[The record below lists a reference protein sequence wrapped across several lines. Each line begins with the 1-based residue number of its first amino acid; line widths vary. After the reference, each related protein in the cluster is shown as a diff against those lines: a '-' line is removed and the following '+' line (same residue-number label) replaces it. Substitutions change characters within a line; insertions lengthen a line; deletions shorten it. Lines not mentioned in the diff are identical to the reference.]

1 MKIFNNTKRRAV
13 SAIAELLLVIIII
26 IIIIEL
32 QEAQLSL
39 FRTVSEIF
47 RVNNGVTLIW
57 IRGHSRSLQMAPF
70 SRSHTSSYWRSIV
83 TMAPSCTSSEIKW
96 GIGRN
101 RDFFLTSPAFNAL
114 VRGSQSEYC
123 LKFGMENQNN
133 VRLVD
138 GEKSSKIHLAVST
151 QHRRVTDGRT
161 DGQTDGHLATA

>member
-83 TMAPSCTSSEIKW
+83 TMTLSCIVSEIRQDISQKSRFFHTHLHATPPLKC
-96 GIGRN
+96 GRRTMVVIFDNKVVMEEKFN
-101 RDFFLTSPAFNAL
+101 R
-114 VRGSQSEYC
+114 
-123 LKFGMENQNN
+123 M
-133 VRLVD
+133 
-138 GEKSSKIHLAVST
+138 SKQHHR
-151 QHRRVTDGRT
+151 HRRQSDRRQTEMRRRT
-161 DGQTDGHLATA
+161 

>member
-13 SAIAELLLVIIII
+13 SAIAELLLVIIIII

-83 TMAPSCTSSEIKW
+83 TMAPSCTSSEIK
-96 GIGRN
+96 
-101 RDFFLTSPAFNAL
+101 
-114 VRGSQSEYC
+114 
-123 LKFGMENQNN
+123 
-133 VRLVD
+133 
-138 GEKSSKIHLAVST
+138 
-151 QHRRVTDGRT
+151 
-161 DGQTDGHLATA
+161 